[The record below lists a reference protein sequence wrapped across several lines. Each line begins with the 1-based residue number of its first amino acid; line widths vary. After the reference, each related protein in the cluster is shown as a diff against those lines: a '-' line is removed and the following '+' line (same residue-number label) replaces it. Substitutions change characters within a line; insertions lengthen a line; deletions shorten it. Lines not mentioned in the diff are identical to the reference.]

1 MKMTSWGNC
10 KELFWLTND
19 ILVFIDT
26 MTDYVWIYD
35 TYNQSPLYIFTGYA
49 KIKNFFKKS

>member
-1 MKMTSWGNC
+1 MTSWGNC
-10 KELFWLTND
+10 KELFWLTNN

-35 TYNQSPLYIFTGYA
+35 TYNQSPLYIFTGYS
-49 KIKNFFKKS
+49 KIKNFFKKY